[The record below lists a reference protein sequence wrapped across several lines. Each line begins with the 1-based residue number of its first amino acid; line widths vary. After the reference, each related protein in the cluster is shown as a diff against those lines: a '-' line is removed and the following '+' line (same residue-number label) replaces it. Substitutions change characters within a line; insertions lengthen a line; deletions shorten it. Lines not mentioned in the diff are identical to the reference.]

1 MNQRPVFALAFGCL
15 AMLLNGSVADAG
27 HPCIVLTAPKPGET
41 VSEPVSL
48 TLEDIKG
55 SYTIPHIQSSHE
67 IRVQVEFP
75 GNSVPSAQVCLIL
88 RGEIAGQRTVTPD
101 RRRARFMGLP
111 FGEYSI
117 RVETPSAGGAPA
129 GMLTA
134 GPVGVG
140 TVIAALGD
148 SITEGYHGRG
158 FFHEPLDLR
167 ADLFPPE
174 AVSRDGRN
182 FPQFSP
188 TTWHHK
194 PSVNCFQS
202 WMTDLNNLLSERWG
216 HPVFIA
222 NEGWGGLTSGAYLK
236 MMRED
241 RGWQAR
247 MKQLQPQVWLI
258 HLGVNDERHKVSP
271 EEYAA
276 NMEQIVLTLM
286 QEYGARK
293 DHIFV
298 ARPSYD
304 YAQGA
309 EAILRAYISEIDL
322 LLGQHAVQRGPD
334 FFAAYARDRERL
346 YGTDPVHP
354 NIAGMELMARLW
366 AAAIFALHPQGV
378 RWHDR

>member
-1 MNQRPVFALAFGCL
+1 MTQRLVSALAFGFL
-15 AMLLNGSVADAG
+15 AMILNVPVADAG
-27 HPCIVLTAPKPGET
+27 HPAIVLTVPQPGET
-41 VSEPVSL
+41 LSAPVLL
-48 TLEDIKG
+48 TIDDIKG

-67 IRVQVEFP
+67 IRVQTEFA
-75 GNSVPSAQVCLIL
+75 GNGVPSAQVCLVL
-88 RGEIAGQRTVTPD
+88 EGEVVERRTVTPD
-101 RRRARFMGLP
+101 RRRVRFMGLP
-111 FGEYSI
+111 FGEYSV
-117 RVETPSAGGAPA
+117 RVASPGAAGIPA
-129 GMLTA
+129 GSLTV

-140 TVIAALGD
+140 TIIAALGD
-148 SITEGYHGRG
+148 SITEGYHGHG
-158 FFHEPLDLR
+158 FFREPLDLR

-202 WMTDLNNLLSERWG
+202 WMTDLNNLLAESWQC
-216 HPVFIA
+216 PVFIA

-241 RGWQAR
+241 AGWRAR

-258 HLGVNDERHKVSP
+258 HLGVNDERHQVP
-271 EEYAA
+271 PGEYAA
-276 NMEQIVLTLM
+276 NMEQIVITLM

-293 DHIFV
+293 DCIFI

-309 EAILRAYISEIDL
+309 EPVLRAYISEIDL
-322 LLGQHAVQRGPD
+322 LIAKHAVQRGPD
-334 FFAAYARDRERL
+334 FFAAYATERERL

-354 NIAGMELMARLW
+354 NAAGMELMARLW
-366 AAAIFALHPQGV
+366 ADAILALHPQGV
-378 RWHDR
+378 WWHDR